1 MDSACLICKIAFPQ
15 GGVCASV
22 INNQIQ
28 SIQNTTQLQ
37 FHRQMNL
44 KATFLVNCLLF
55 VIPCNFFAIP
65 TTAIAQVAGKTL
77 STSSRD
83 TLGTETNRSASVRLG
98 DVDGDGDLD
107 AVVANGRHWPQQN
120 FLFLNQGRGK
130 FSVMRPLGNDRA
142 TSYACE
148 LADLDGDGDLD
159 AAIGNDMAL
168 GQILLNDGDGNFET
182 SGPFGKVASV
192 RSLTVADIDND
203 GDNDI
208 LATCRGIQNQ
218 MYLNDGKANFTA
230 GPTYGTRRDSTIDV
244 AVADVNQ
251 DGHNDLIL
259 ANRDQQRSSVLL
271 NDGKLGFNQP
281 IPFGPAKGQSRAVV
295 VGDLN
300 GDGKLDWATGN
311 IGQPNT
317 VYLGDGN
324 GGVSKSIAFGAA
336 DSRTYSLALS
346 DIDGDGSLDIVAG
359 NAGQPN
365 VVFFNEDKAGRFRE
379 ESFGA
384 ANATYG
390 LIAGDLNGD
399 GRPDVAVANSDA
411 LNFVYINAIKN
422 KVSTLRKLKPTST
435 IQVSVAQKAKT
446 EQAAIDETPF
456 RKRAVYQQTDWPA
469 FRGAGGRGVA
479 EGFSIRTKWNGD
491 PAANETPADRQ
502 ANGILWQTKVPGLGH
517 SSPVIFGNKIFLV
530 TAVATADDV
539 PLQTKRGGNTAAADD
554 NGEQEWLVLCYDK
567 TTGNELWRKT
577 ARKSKPRATRH
588 PKATHANTSVC
599 VDGQHVLAFL
609 GSEGLHCYDMDGKLI
624 WEKDL
629 GTIDVSKY
637 GIGWGFASSP
647 AIHGDRIV
655 IVCDAPDDPY
665 LSALR
670 LSDGEEIWRKSRHG
684 ICERGWGTPLID
696 GDGEDAQVVVNGFP
710 WILSYDLKTG
720 EERWRVKGGGDN
732 PIPSAFEAHGN
743 FYIVS
748 AHGGPAPIVVV
759 RKDASGNLSEAK
771 GEQADAQANPGL
783 VWRSERGGSYMS
795 TPVVYEDFI
804 YLGNSNG
811 SVRCFNAKTGK
822 PAYQARLGREAGVIA
837 SLVAA
842 DGKIFCASEN
852 GKVYVLQ
859 AGLKFEIL
867 ATNEMGSPCFATP
880 AFSQGVLFVRTTDRL
895 VAIGGQE

>member
-1 MDSACLICKIAFPQ
+1 M
-15 GGVCASV
+15 
-22 INNQIQ
+22 Q
-28 SIQNTTQLQ
+28 SIQKTTSLP
-37 FHRQMNL
+37 FHRHL
-44 KATFLVNCLLF
+44 KVSAIRLITCLLVVCSVNLF
-55 VIPCNFFAIP
+55 SIGQ
-65 TTAIAQVAGKTL
+65 TQTAVAQGTAKSL
-77 STSSRD
+77 ATSPRNI
-83 TLGTETNRSASVRLG
+83 LGTETNRSASVRLG

-120 FLFLNQGRGK
+120 YLFLNQGQGK
-130 FSVMRPLGNDRA
+130 FSVMRPLENERA

-159 AAIGNDMAL
+159 LAVGNDMAL
-168 GQILLNDGDGNFET
+168 GQILLNDGAGNFKLK
-182 SGPFGKVASV
+182 GAFGKAASV
-192 RSLTVADIDND
+192 RSLTVADIDSD

-208 LATCRGIQNQ
+208 LATCRGMQNQ
-218 MYLNDGKANFTA
+218 IYLNAGDASFTT
-230 GPTYGTRRDSTIDV
+230 GPTYGTRNDSTIDV
-244 AVADVNQ
+244 AVADINQ

-259 ANRDQQRSSVLL
+259 ANRDQQPSVILL
-271 NDGKLGFNQP
+271 NDGKLGFDKQL
-281 IPFGPAKGQSRAVV
+281 PFGSAKGRSRAVA

-300 GDGKLDWATGN
+300 GDGKLDWAVGN
-311 IGQPNT
+311 IGQPNM
-317 VYLGDGN
+317 VYLGDGQ

-336 DSRTYSLALS
+336 NSRTYSLALA
-346 DIDGDGSLDIVAG
+346 DIDSDGSLDIVAG

-365 VVFFNEDKAGRFRE
+365 AVFFNEEKASRFRK

-390 LIAGDLNGD
+390 LCAGDINGD
-399 GRPDVAVANSDA
+399 GRVDVAVANSDA
-411 LNFVYINAIKN
+411 LNFVFLNSSKT
-422 KVSTLRKLKPTST
+422 KPVTSSESLRTSVTQVATQQKLVTQKPTAQEPATKQNT
-435 IQVSVAQKAKT
+435 IEAL
-446 EQAAIDETPF
+446 PF
-456 RKRAVYQQTDWPA
+456 RKRSVYQQTNWPA
-469 FRGAGGRGVA
+469 FRGNGGRGVA
-479 EGFSIRTKWNGD
+479 EGFSIRTNWNAD
-491 PAANETPADRQ
+491 PAANKTPADNK
-502 ANGILWQTKVPGLGH
+502 ANGVLWQTKVPGLGH
-517 SSPVIFGNKIFLV
+517 SSPVIFGDKVFLV
-530 TAVATADDV
+530 TAVASADDV

-554 NGEQEWLVLCYDK
+554 NGEQEWLVLCYNK
-567 TTGNELWRKT
+567 TTGKELWRKT

-599 VDGQHVLAFL
+599 VDGKHVLAFL
-609 GSEGLHCYDMDGKLI
+609 GSEGLYCYDMDGTLL

-665 LSALR
+665 LAALR
-670 LSDGEEIWRKSRHG
+670 LSDGEEIWRKSRRG

-696 GDGEDAQVVVNGFP
+696 AEGDSAQVVVNGFP
-710 WILSYDLKTG
+710 WILSYDLATG
-720 EERWRVKGGGDN
+720 AERWRVKGGGDN

-743 FYIVS
+743 FYITS

-759 RKDASGNLSEAK
+759 RRDAAGNLSPDENNK
-771 GEQADAQANPGL
+771 DKVEQPVDKKTNSGL

-795 TPVVYEDFI
+795 TPVVYEDYI

-822 PAYQARLGREAGVIA
+822 AAYQKRLGREAGVIA

-852 GKVYVLQ
+852 GQVYVLK
-859 AGLKFEIL
+859 AGPKFEIL

-880 AFSQGVLFVRTTDRL
+880 AFSAGVMFIRTTDRL
-895 VAIGGQE
+895 VAVGGEE